1 MARHGT
7 AQHSTAWHG
16 MAWHGT
22 AWHGMAGMAR
32 HSTRLQCMHAVA
44 LAASFKMNRKRES
57 VQVHALMM
65 PGGKPQMESTPASP
79 TSQTAGV
86 KMAVLDPTGIL
97 TGAGLRGSM
106 ARMHGVLAAHAG
118 KASLRTRH
126 RVHQAVVLVVP
137 LRCRPPAPVCQVT
150 FLSSSAA
157 RVGVKDI
164 LRMQPQPHGQAAR
177 VLVRGWQCA
186 EHTPGS
192 HPVPAGC
199 ISRAGL
205 NATQPL
211 AGVAITTGA
220 TSVPT
225 TRPIG
230 KKSSHQGMGKCAT
243 ASSVPVAALS
253 QPMLVSAPARSPN
266 RHLHFLSDQRASPAA
281 MQDLLYLHR
290 QRAHKTAL

>member
-1 MARHGT
+1 MVSTRDISIPHKKSGCGRFTSTVAALILRGT
-7 AQHSTAWHG
+7 AQRRMESSAGLCTTGTNTTTIGSTALVRRD
-16 MAWHGT
+16 T
-22 AWHGMAGMAR
+22 ATG
-32 HSTRLQCMHAVA
+32 LA
-44 LAASFKMNRKRES
+44 L
-57 VQVHALMM
+57 
-65 PGGKPQMESTPASP
+65 
-79 TSQTAGV
+79 
-86 KMAVLDPTGIL
+86 
-97 TGAGLRGSM
+97 
-106 ARMHGVLAAHAG
+106 
-118 KASLRTRH
+118 ASLRTRH

-205 NATQPL
+205 NATQPP